1 MEQGDGEASGAV
13 SSRRSQE
20 SGWRRRATALGLTL
34 LAEVFFLIML
44 LGLNPAL
51 LPKREPPP
59 EPVLIDIA
67 ENSQLK
73 QAPKPKSVAKAK
85 AAPKAA
91 ATPIRAPRPVPLP
104 PRPPTV
110 RSPSFFPLSHSDLAA
125 ADISKLGTAASG
137 GKSDAQSAS
146 VAGPGEGPGGAH
158 LYKAEWYVEPSD
170 AQINNYLPKSG
181 VDRGSW
187 AEIACKTISHYHV
200 ENCQPLG
207 ESPLGSGLARAMRLA
222 AWQFLVRPPN
232 VDGKPL
238 VGSWVRIRITFSKES
253 DAAG

>member
-1 MEQGDGEASGAV
+1 MK
-13 SSRRSQE
+13 SRRSND

-34 LAEVFFLIML
+34 LAELFFLILL

-51 LPKREPPP
+51 LPKRDPPP
-59 EPVLIDIA
+59 EPVLLDIA
-67 ENSQLK
+67 ENSHVK

-91 ATPIRAPRPVPLP
+91 ATPVRAPQPV
-104 PRPPTV
+104 PRPPKLPTV
-110 RSPSFFPLSHSDLAA
+110 HSPSFIPLSHSDLAA

-146 VAGPGEGPGGAH
+146 VAGPGDGPGGAH
-158 LYKAEWYVEPSD
+158 LYKAEWFVEPSD
-170 AQINNYLPKSG
+170 AQINNFLPKSG
-181 VDRGSW
+181 ADRGSW

-232 VDGKPL
+232 VDGRPL
-238 VGSWVRIRITFSKES
+238 VGSWVRIRITFGKQS
-253 DAAG
+253 DATPGDG